1 MANTK
6 PTVAQAQA
14 VLDTMD
20 INKDGF
26 VSRAEFVERM
36 LEQGFKETTLN
47 QLLDEIDTDE
57 DGTISA
63 EEYLRRL

>member
-1 MANTK
+1 MASTK
-6 PTVAQAQA
+6 PTVAEAQA

-36 LEQGFKETTLN
+36 LEQGFKETILN
-47 QLLDEIDTDE
+47 QLLDMIDTNK

-63 EEYLRRL
+63 QEYLSHL